1 MNWKNKSL
9 EEYLVMPTSEYCSR
23 KFLTFF
29 TMNIFK
35 PSSKIVSMEKTIV
48 ILSLYSSSILSI
60 FRIQCFSMAFYI
72 GQKIRS

>member
-23 KFLTFF
+23 NFLTFF

-35 PSSKIVSMEKTIV
+35 PSSKTVSMEKIIV
-48 ILSLYSSSILSI
+48 VL
-60 FRIQCFSMAFYI
+60 
-72 GQKIRS
+72 

>member
-9 EEYLVMPTSEYCSR
+9 EEYPVMPTSEYCSR

-35 PSSKIVSMEKTIV
+35 PSFKTLSMEQTIGV
-48 ILSLYSSSILSI
+48 L
-60 FRIQCFSMAFYI
+60 
-72 GQKIRS
+72 